1 MEQHKR
7 ANKGHHEK
15 LGETMEEGEKLYIL
29 VRFNGTLVPCCLDKR
44 PCISY
49 HALEITEWALVSGL

>member
-1 MEQHKR
+1 
-7 ANKGHHEK
+7 
-15 LGETMEEGEKLYIL
+15 MEEREKLYIL